1 MPDFDIP
8 EPHFVAE
15 HLEVARTLLCFF
27 LHDETKQALVA
38 PRRDGAA
45 PRPRR
50 IVGKRSILNAVS
62 DQSKPFRF
70 RCRITAENY
79 A

>member
-27 LHDETKQALVA
+27 LHDETRLWRLQDETG
-38 PRRDGAA
+38 P
-45 PRPRR
+45 PPSQSS
-50 IVGKRSILNAVS
+50 GKA
-62 DQSKPFRF
+62 
-70 RCRITAENY
+70 
-79 A
+79 

>member
-27 LHDETKQALVA
+27 LHDETKRTLVP
-38 PRRDGAA
+38 PR
-45 PRPRR
+45 
-50 IVGKRSILNAVS
+50 
-62 DQSKPFRF
+62 
-70 RCRITAENY
+70 
-79 A
+79 